1 MAPSELNAVKLNL
14 VDWINQLSDKH
25 VLAFL
30 DALRLSNN
38 KGEDW
43 WKDLSD
49 AQKKQIKLGLKD
61 ADEGNILT
69 SEEFWKLVKKA

>member
-1 MAPSELNAVKLNL
+1 
-14 VDWINQLSDKH
+14 

-38 KGEDW
+38 KGADW

-49 AQKKQIKLGLKD
+49 AQKKQIQLGIKD
-61 ADEGNILT
+61 ADEGNLLT
-69 SEEFWKLVKKA
+69 SEEFWKRIKKA

>member
-1 MAPSELNAVKLNL
+1 MTPPELNTVKINL

-38 KGEDW
+38 KGADW

-49 AQKKQIKLGLKD
+49 AQKKQIQLGIKD
-61 ADEGNILT
+61 ADEGNLLT
-69 SEEFWKLVKKA
+69 SEEFWKRIKKA

>member
-1 MAPSELNAVKLNL
+1 MTPSELNAVKLNL
-14 VDWINQLSDKH
+14 VDWIHQLSDKH

-30 DALRLSNN
+30 DVLRLSNN

-49 AQKKQIKLGLKD
+49 AQKKQIKLGIND
-61 ADEGNILT
+61 ADEGNFLP
-69 SEEFWKLVKKA
+69 SEEFCKKVKKA

>member
-30 DALRLSNN
+30 DALRLSSN

-49 AQKKQIKLGLKD
+49 AQKNQIKLGIKD
-61 ADEGNILT
+61 ADEGNLLT
-69 SEEFWKLVKKA
+69 SEEFWKRIKKV

>member
-1 MAPSELNAVKLNL
+1 MTPPELNAVKLNL

-25 VLAFL
+25 VLTFL
-30 DALRLSNN
+30 EALRLSNN

-49 AQKKQIKLGLKD
+49 AQKKQIKLGIKD
-61 ADEGNILT
+61 ADEGNFLT
-69 SEEFWKLVKKA
+69 SEEFWKRIKKA